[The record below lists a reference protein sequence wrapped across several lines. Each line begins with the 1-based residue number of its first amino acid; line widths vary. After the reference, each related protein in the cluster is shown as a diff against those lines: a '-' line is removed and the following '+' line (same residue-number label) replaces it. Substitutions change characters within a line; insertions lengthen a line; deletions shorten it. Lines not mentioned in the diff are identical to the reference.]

1 MNSNV
6 RALHKLRMWISE
18 RSGVGGWQVN
28 LETQQVTWTEETR
41 KIHGVGPDFVPSVE
55 EAINFYPEEARGTVT
70 SAIEE
75 ALQTGSPWEFEL
87 PFNRACGTQIWVRA
101 KGEAIFEDG
110 VPRQLMGTF
119 QDITH
124 IVRRREEL
132 EQAQKAAQTAKERL
146 WRAIEALPEAF
157 VLYDTDDKVALF
169 NTRYRALY
177 AHSARA
183 IKTGAT
189 FESILRY
196 GLDNRQYPEAFGREE
211 EWLEE
216 RLERHRN
223 PVGQITQELPGDKH
237 LQIHE
242 VILPS
247 GDTVGFRVDVTQ
259 LTRQQR
265 ELAEKAVALEEAAVT
280 DPLTELGNRRALD
293 MHVRSLRHTSVAT
306 DTFGLLHLDLDRF
319 KPINDVFGHAAG
331 DFILRQVAE
340 TLRRSVK
347 HNDFIARVGGDEFVV
362 VLGAPCNEED
372 ASRVAQRI
380 IKTCQQPLEWEGK
393 PLLYGAS
400 VGISIG
406 PASQLPAM
414 INDADIAL
422 YEAKNSGRNRHFV
435 FNADLRRR
443 VEDKKRLSDDLFRAI
458 EQKEIVGFYQP
469 QFRASDHA
477 FCGMEALARWEHP
490 EEGTLSPGVFL
501 PIADEVGL
509 LSQIDKLVFEHAV
522 ETGMALAEQGTMC
535 PKMAVNIDLKQLV
548 QSKSEIWLPRKED
561 LPFSLA
567 IEILETLD
575 VDRDLELVSWAIDDL
590 RERGLLIEVDDFG
603 SGHASLTSLLK
614 IKPDRVKL
622 DLGLVHASRIDPQ
635 GAGKMV
641 KSICNMCLDL
651 GIKVTAEGIETEL
664 DADAMTDLGCDTLQ
678 GYMFSKPLSR
688 SDLLVWSRT
697 ANISEAAPTPLLKR
711 A

>member
-1 MNSNV
+1 MNSDELD
-6 RALHKLRMWISE
+6 LHKLRMWISE
-18 RSGVGGWQVN
+18 RSGVGGWQ
-28 LETQQVTWTEETR
+28 LDLHTQKLTWTDHTR
-41 KIHGVGPDFVPSVE
+41 SIHGVGKDYEPNVE
-55 EAINFYPEEARGTVT
+55 EAINFYPEEVRDVVKDAIA
-70 SAIEE
+70 SALEG
-75 ALQTGSPWEFEL
+75 GSSWELEL
-87 PFNRACGTQIWVRA
+87 PFIRACGERIWVRA
-101 KGEAIFEDG
+101 QAEAVMEKGA
-110 VPRQLMGTF
+110 PRLLMGTF

-124 IVRRREEL
+124 IVGRREEL

-146 WRAIEALPEAF
+146 WLAIEALPEAF

-183 IKTGAT
+183 IQTGAT
-189 FESILRY
+189 FENILRY
-196 GLDNRQYPEAFGREE
+196 GLDNQQYPEAVGREE

-216 RLERHRN
+216 RLYRHRN
-223 PVGQITQELPGDKH
+223 PVGPITQELPGDKH

-293 MHVRSLRHTSVAT
+293 THVRDLRDGSHGT
-306 DTFGLLHLDLDRF
+306 DVFGLLHLDLDRF

-331 DFILRQVAE
+331 DFILRQVAD

-347 HNDFIARVGGDEFVV
+347 RNDFIARVGGDEFVV
-362 VLGAPCNEED
+362 VLGAPCSEED
-372 ASRVAQRI
+372 AERVAARI
-380 IKTCQQPLEWEGK
+380 IEACQQPLEWDGK

-400 VGISIG
+400 VGISVG
-406 PASQLPAM
+406 PASQLPSM

-458 EQKEIVGFYQP
+458 ERKEIVGFYQP
-469 QFRASDHA
+469 QFRASDHT

-490 EEGTLSPGVFL
+490 EEGTLSPGLFL

-522 ETGMALAEQGTMC
+522 ETGMALTEQGTMC
-535 PKMAVNIDLKQLV
+535 PKVAVNIDLKRLV
-548 QSKSEIWLPRKED
+548 QSKAEIWLPRKED

-567 IEILETLD
+567 VEILETLD

-614 IKPDRVKL
+614 IRPDRVKL
-622 DLGLVHASRIDPQ
+622 DLSLVQASRADPQ

-641 KSICNMCLDL
+641 RSICNMCLDL
-651 GIKVTAEGIETEL
+651 GIKVTAEGIETDL
-664 DADAMTDLGCDTLQ
+664 DSKAMTELGCDTLQ
-678 GYMFSKPLSR
+678 GYLFSKPQSR
-688 SDLLVWSRT
+688 ADLMAWART
-697 ANISEAAPTPLLKR
+697 AKISKPTDGPWLKQ